1 MEINESIDDILKE
14 VKFKWPCNA
23 YNLFIKEQ
31 LNEQKQKSNE
41 VNYKIDL
48 AIFANSWRNLQDNEK
63 EKYLDLYKENKRKYQ
78 LDHELI
84 RHYLFKDYDYKL
96 RKRPTAYKIFL
107 YEKIRE
113 ALKNEEDL
121 KKVKNEATEKWK
133 NLVKDER
140 QKYKDK
146 KKKMIN
152 GLLKRKILKIL
163 FPLLQLFYM

>member
-121 KKVKNEATEKWK
+121 KNVKKEASEKWK
-133 NLVKDER
+133 NLTKDESK
-140 QKYKDK
+140 KYKDK
-146 KKKMIN
+146 KKENDK
-152 GLLKRKILKIL
+152 
-163 FPLLQLFYM
+163 